1 VHSLLRQLSIIL
13 LIISLSG
20 CAWLSDLWKRPE
32 MAKNTP
38 EALYKTGYDY
48 YQAGRYKRAAESF
61 QRLKDLHPL
70 SPLAILAEMGV
81 ADAHYSDKQYGEA
94 ELAYNDFMNLHPTN
108 ENVPYVLY
116 QIGMCHYNQM
126 QTIDRDQTETL
137 RAKREFE
144 RLIARFPGSK
154 FTFMAE
160 TRLKEC
166 RQKLADHEFY
176 IGEFYFKQK
185 KYKAAFKRF
194 ETISRDYANLGLD
207 YKVNY
212 YLVETAKLM
221 SEDDIEKRRQEE
233 KAREKEKRAKEK
245 AEAKAKVKA
254 EEMAKAEAEAKE
266 KAKAE
271 AIEKSVAK

>member
-1 VHSLLRQLSIIL
+1 MYSLSRWSAVV
-13 LIISLSG
+13 LIIVLLSG
-20 CAWLSDLWKRPE
+20 CAWFSDLWKRPG

-38 EALYKTGYDY
+38 EVLYKSGYDF
-48 YQAGRYKRAAESF
+48 YQAGRYEKAAESF

-81 ADAHYSDKQYGEA
+81 ADSHYSDKKYGEA

-108 ENVPYVLY
+108 ENVPYVIY

-154 FTFMAE
+154 FAFLAE

-166 RQKLADHEFY
+166 KQKLADHEFY
-176 IGEFYFKQK
+176 IGEFYFKRK

-194 ETISRDYANLGLD
+194 ETIARDYANLGLD

-212 YLVETAKLM
+212 YLVETARLM
-221 SEDDIEKRRQEE
+221 SEEDMEKR
-233 KAREKEKRAKEK
+233 KAEAKQKEKERRAREK
-245 AEAKAKVKA
+245 AEAKAK
-254 EEMAKAEAEAKE
+254 AKEAKE
-266 KAKAE
+266 KEMQK
-271 AIEKSVAK
+271 EKEKETITAR

>member
-1 VHSLLRQLSIIL
+1 MHSLSKRLLFVVLIL
-13 LIISLSG
+13 SLSG
-20 CAWLSDLWKRPE
+20 CAWLGDLFKRQD
-32 MAKNTP
+32 MARNTP
-38 EALYKTGYDY
+38 ENLYKSGYEY
-48 YQAGRYKRAAESF
+48 YQAGRYKKAAESF

-81 ADAHYSDKQYGEA
+81 ADAYYSDKEYGEA

-108 ENVPYVLY
+108 ENVPYVIY

-144 RLIARFPGSK
+144 RLMARFPGSK
-154 FTFMAE
+154 FAFMAE

-166 RQKLADHEFY
+166 KQRLADHEFY
-176 IGEFYFKQK
+176 VGEFYFKRK

-212 YLVETAKLM
+212 YLVETARLM
-221 SEDDIEKRRQEE
+221 ADEDMKKRREE
-233 KAREKEKRAKEK
+233 QKAREKEKRAREK
-245 AEAKAKVKA
+245 AEAKAK
-254 EEMAKAEAEAKE
+254 EKE
-266 KAKAE
+266 K
-271 AIEKSVAK
+271 EKEKEKITSK